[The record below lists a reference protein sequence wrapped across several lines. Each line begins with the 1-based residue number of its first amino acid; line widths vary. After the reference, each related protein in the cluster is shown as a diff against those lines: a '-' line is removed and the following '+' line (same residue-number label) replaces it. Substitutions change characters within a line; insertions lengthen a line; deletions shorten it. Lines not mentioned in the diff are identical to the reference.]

1 MPSLVWRAGLSNELL
16 AGCGVQSARAAV
28 IVGGEGIEEQV
39 GLLESGSADLVI
51 GTPQRFWDVIN
62 SATAVRHRRSASPV
76 NYMKLVQPSAR
87 LHTRALDAVE
97 RAGVDGRLICGG

>member
-1 MPSLVWRAGLSNELL
+1 MPSVVWRAGLSNELL

-62 SATAVRHRRSASPV
+62 SATAVRHRCKR
-76 NYMKLVQPSAR
+76 LAR
-87 LHTRALDAVE
+87 K
-97 RAGVDGRLICGG
+97 